1 MHVADSAVISEQSVY
16 LWGYWRHCLMK
27 YTIDHKSPV
36 PLHAQVEAL
45 LREMIEDPEY
55 RSGKFLPNE
64 VDLAK
69 RLGISRNTIRQA
81 INRLVY
87 EGLLIRKKGVGT
99 KVADRSV
106 NSKLTSWLSFT
117 QEMKA
122 KGHTPKNFEISV
134 SWEIPHRDVIELF
147 NIPADKAVLKLVRL
161 RGLEDG
167 PFVYFVSWF
176 HPRVGLTGDEDFTR
190 LLYEMLE
197 KDYSTVAKLSKEEIS
212 ALAADKFIA
221 GKLNIKKGDPVLKRL
236 RFVFDPGGRPIEY
249 NIGYYKSDSFA
260 YTIESERDIQ

>member
-1 MHVADSAVISEQSVY
+1 MKFSVN
-16 LWGYWRHCLMK
+16 
-27 YTIDHKSPV
+27 HKSPV

-45 LREMIEDPEY
+45 LRKMIEDPDY

-81 INRLVY
+81 INKLVY

-122 KGHTPKNFEISV
+122 KGLEPKNFEIDV
-134 SWEIPHRDVIELF
+134 SWELPDQDVIDVF
-147 NIPADKAVLKLVRL
+147 NIPADKKVLKLVRL
-161 RGLEDG
+161 RGLESG
-167 PFVYFVSWF
+167 PFVYFISYF
-176 HPRVGLTGDEDFTR
+176 HPRVGLTGKEDFTR

-212 ALAADKFIA
+212 AQAADEFLAA
-221 GKLNIKKGDPVLKRL
+221 KLNIKKGDPILKRK
-236 RFVFDPGGRPIEY
+236 RFVFDPGGHPIEY
-249 NIGYYKSDSFA
+249 NVGYYKSDSFA
-260 YTIESERDIQ
+260 YTIESERDVQ